1 MDFENKIELKDILS
15 NKQTLT
21 IFLFLKSQNR
31 PLGVREIQRS
41 LNISSVGSTHWHLQ
55 KLFENNLLTKVKG
68 NKFQIHENYVN
79 LRQIPVN
86 TVINHYLI
94 GNKMVPNIFFLIFFL
109 IMNLILLAFC
119 FITNL
124 WIFGFFLGFFG
135 NIISLGVV
143 IIFYR
148 NLVQ

>member
-1 MDFENKIELKDILS
+1 MDLENKLELKEILA

-21 IFLFLKSQNR
+21 IFLFLKSHQS
-31 PLGVREIQRS
+31 PLGVREIQRQ
-41 LNISSVGSTHWHLQ
+41 LNISSVGSTNWHLQ
-55 KLFENNLLTKVKG
+55 KLFDNGLLKKVKG
-68 NKFQIHENYVN
+68 NKYQVHENYVN

-94 GNKMVPNIFFLIFFL
+94 GNKVVPNIFFLIFFL
-109 IMNLILLAFC
+109 IMNLALLAFC

-124 WIFGFFLGFFG
+124 WIVGFFVGLLG

-143 IIFYR
+143 VNFYN